1 MTSIVLM
8 GNGDGTF
15 HAVGAD
21 PGRARP
27 RSRSPGRLRAQRPLD
42 LAVADISSGDVTILS
57 NQGGGSFSAT
67 QTIQLPGRQPLR
79 HRSWRATSAPA
90 TSTWP

>member
-1 MTSIVLM
+1 M

-15 HAVGAD
+15 TQSSPIPVGLGPVSIAA
-21 PGRARP
+21 GNF
-27 RSRSPGRLRAQRPLD
+27 GHNGPLD
-42 LAVADISSGDVTILS
+42 LAVADINSGDVTILT
-57 NQGGGSFSAT
+57 NQGGGNFSAT
-67 QTIQLPGRQPLR
+67 QTIELPSVALR